1 MKLNDELI
9 VSIDKSIDR
18 VYPLPESNE
27 FRISVMCYPHN
38 KIDPFIKTISKKL
51 NELISTV
58 LDLKGIGS
66 DKDLSCL
73 STLEKFLEY
82 VNNDKEEGV
91 YCIKYEP
98 TSLAVMLGRGGVLYK
113 DIQLLKLDICE
124 QEEVEKYHY
133 VFNNKCDEL
142 VLEKVMNKP
151 KVIKLTDVLT
161 NEQFGDLIPLEI
173 DTTPSMCRLSNVV
186 RSLIMLKEKSPA
198 PKVIEEIYFDEQELD
213 DSRRIIDEVALEH
226 GYFMRCK
233 DCNDPY
239 YITYAEE
246 NWYKI
251 KNFNVP
257 KRCKACRN
265 KRRNKK

>member
-1 MKLNDELI
+1 MKLNDKFI

-18 VYPLPESNE
+18 VYPLSESNE

-38 KIDPFIKTISKKL
+38 KTDPFIKTISKKL

-98 TSLAVMLGRGGVLYK
+98 SESVFYK

-151 KVIKLTDVLT
+151 KVIKLTDVFT

-173 DTTPSMCRLSNVV
+173 DTTPSMYRLSNLVWF
-186 RSLIMLKEKSPA
+186 LDIFNEQIA
-198 PKVIEEIYFDEQELD
+198 PKVIEEIYFDEQELEE
-213 DSRRIIDEVALEH
+213 SRRIIDEVALEN

-239 YITYAEE
+239 YITYDEE
-246 NWYKI
+246 KWYTDRG
-251 KNFNVP
+251 FNIP

>member
-1 MKLNDELI
+1 MKLNDKFI

-18 VYPLPESNE
+18 VYPLSESNE

-38 KIDPFIKTISKKL
+38 KTDPFIKTISKKL

-98 TSLAVMLGRGGVLYK
+98 SESVFYK

-173 DTTPSMCRLSNVV
+173 DTTPSMYRLSNLVWF
-186 RSLIMLKEKSPA
+186 LDIFNEQIA
-198 PKVIEEIYFDEQELD
+198 PKVIEEIYFDEQELEE
-213 DSRRIIDEVALEH
+213 SRRIIDEVALEN

-239 YITYAEE
+239 YITYDEE
-246 NWYKI
+246 KWYTDRG
-251 KNFNVP
+251 FNIP

>member
-1 MKLNDELI
+1 MKLNDKFI

-18 VYPLPESNE
+18 VYPLSESNE

-38 KIDPFIKTISKKL
+38 KTDPFIKTISKKL

-82 VNNDKEEGV
+82 VNNDKEECV

-98 TSLAVMLGRGGVLYK
+98 SESVFYK

-124 QEEVEKYHY
+124 QEQVEKYHY

-142 VLEKVMNKP
+142 VLEKVMDKP
-151 KVIKLTDVLT
+151 KFIKLTDVLT

-173 DTTPSMCRLSNVV
+173 DTTPSMRRLSNVV

-239 YITYAEE
+239 YITYEEE

>member
-1 MKLNDELI
+1 MKINDELI
-9 VSIDKSIDR
+9 VSIDRSIER
-18 VYPLPESNE
+18 VYPLPVSGDENQ
-27 FRISVMCYPHN
+27 ISVTFYIHN
-38 KIDPFIKTISKKL
+38 KIDPFIKSINKKL
-51 NELISTV
+51 NNMISTV
-58 LDLKGIGS
+58 LHLKDIGS

-82 VNNDKEEGV
+82 VNNDNEEEGI
-91 YCIKYEP
+91 YCIKHEP
-98 TSLAVMLGRGGVLYK
+98 SKSILYK

-142 VLEKVMNKP
+142 VLEKVMDKP
-151 KVIKLTDVLT
+151 KFIKLTDVLT

-173 DTTPSMCRLSNVV
+173 DTTPSMYRLSNAL
-186 RSLIMLKEKSPA
+186 RSLIMRKEKSPS
-198 PKVIEEIYFDEQELD
+198 PKVIEEIYFDEQELE
-213 DSRRIIDEVALEH
+213 DSRRIIDELALEY

-239 YITYAEE
+239 YITYDEE
-246 NWYKI
+246 KWYTDRG
-251 KNFNVP
+251 FNIP

>member
-1 MKLNDELI
+1 MKLNDKFI

-18 VYPLPESNE
+18 VYPLSESNE
-27 FRISVMCYPHN
+27 FPISVMCYPHN
-38 KIDPFIKTISKKL
+38 KIDPLLKTISKKL

-98 TSLAVMLGRGGVLYK
+98 SESVFYK

-142 VLEKVMNKP
+142 VLEKVMDKP
-151 KVIKLTDVLT
+151 KFIKLTDVLT

-173 DTTPSMCRLSNVV
+173 DTTPSMCRLSNVLQ
-186 RSLIMLKEKSPA
+186 SLIMR
-198 PKVIEEIYFDEQELD
+198 DEL
-213 DSRRIIDEVALEH
+213 ALEY
-226 GYFMRCK
+226 GYFMSCK

-239 YITYAEE
+239 YITYDEE
-246 NWYKI
+246 KWYTDRG
-251 KNFNVP
+251 FNIP

>member
-1 MKLNDELI
+1 MKLNDKFI

-18 VYPLPESNE
+18 VYPLPVSGDENQ
-27 FRISVMCYPHN
+27 ISVTCYIHN
-38 KIDPFIKTISKKL
+38 KIDPFIKSINKKL
-51 NELISTV
+51 NNMISTV
-58 LDLKGIGS
+58 LHLKDIGS
-66 DKDLSCL
+66 DRDLSCL
-73 STLEKFLEY
+73 PTLEKFLEY

-98 TSLAVMLGRGGVLYK
+98 SESVFYK

-161 NEQFGDLIPLEI
+161 NEQFGDLIPLRI
-173 DTTPSMCRLSNVV
+173 DTTPSICRLSNVV
-186 RSLIMLKEKSPA
+186 WSLIMPKEKSPS
-198 PKVIEEIYFDEQELD
+198 PKVIEEIYFDEQELEE
-213 DSRRIIDEVALEH
+213 SRRIIDELALEY

-239 YITYAEE
+239 YITYDEE
-246 NWYKI
+246 KWYTDRG
-251 KNFNVP
+251 FNIP

>member
-1 MKLNDELI
+1 MKLNDKFI

-18 VYPLPESNE
+18 VYPLSESNE
-27 FRISVMCYPHN
+27 FPISVMCYPHN
-38 KIDPFIKTISKKL
+38 KIDPLLKTISKKL

-98 TSLAVMLGRGGVLYK
+98 SESVFYK

-142 VLEKVMNKP
+142 VLEKVTVKP
-151 KVIKLTDVLT
+151 KYIKLTDVFT

-173 DTTPSMCRLSNVV
+173 DTTPSMCRLSNVLQ
-186 RSLIMLKEKSPA
+186 SLIMR
-198 PKVIEEIYFDEQELD
+198 DEL
-213 DSRRIIDEVALEH
+213 ALEY

-239 YITYAEE
+239 YITYDEE
-246 NWYKI
+246 KWYTDRG
-251 KNFNVP
+251 FNIP

>member
-1 MKLNDELI
+1 MKINDELI
-9 VSIDKSIDR
+9 VSIDRSIER
-18 VYPLPESNE
+18 VYPLSESNE
-27 FRISVMCYPHN
+27 FPISVMCYPHN
-38 KIDPFIKTISKKL
+38 KIDPLLKTISKKL

-73 STLEKFLEY
+73 PTLEKFLEY

-98 TSLAVMLGRGGVLYK
+98 SKSILYK

-151 KVIKLTDVLT
+151 KVIKFTDVLT
-161 NEQFGDLIPLEI
+161 NEQFGDLVPLEI

-186 RSLIMLKEKSPA
+186 QSLIMRKEKSPS
-198 PKVIEEIYFDEQELD
+198 PKVIEKIYFDEQELE
-213 DSRRIIDEVALEH
+213 DSRRIIDELALEY

-239 YITYAEE
+239 YIKYEEE

-251 KNFNVP
+251 KNLNVP

>member
-1 MKLNDELI
+1 MKINDELI
-9 VSIDKSIDR
+9 VSIDRSIER
-18 VYPLPESNE
+18 VYPLPVSGDENQ
-27 FRISVMCYPHN
+27 ISVTCYIHN
-38 KIDPFIKTISKKL
+38 KIDPFIKSINKKL
-51 NELISTV
+51 NNMISTV
-58 LDLKGIGS
+58 LHLKDIGS
-66 DKDLSCL
+66 DRDLSCL

-82 VNNDKEEGV
+82 VNNDKEEGA
-91 YCIKYEP
+91 YCIKYEL
-98 TSLAVMLGRGGVLYK
+98 SESVFYK

-173 DTTPSMCRLSNVV
+173 DTTPSMYRLSNLVWF
-186 RSLIMLKEKSPA
+186 LDIFNEQLA
-198 PKVIEEIYFDEQELD
+198 PKVIEEIYFDEQELEE
-213 DSRRIIDEVALEH
+213 SRRIIDEVALEH

-239 YITYAEE
+239 YITYDEE
-246 NWYKI
+246 KWYTDRG
-251 KNFNVP
+251 FNIP

>member
-1 MKLNDELI
+1 MKLNDKFI

-18 VYPLPESNE
+18 VYPLSESNE
-27 FRISVMCYPHN
+27 FPISVMCYPHN
-38 KIDPFIKTISKKL
+38 KIDPLLKTISEKL

-58 LDLKGIGS
+58 LNLKAIGS
-66 DKDLSCL
+66 DIDLSCL

-98 TSLAVMLGRGGVLYK
+98 SESVFYK

-142 VLEKVMNKP
+142 VLEKVMDKP
-151 KVIKLTDVLT
+151 KFIKLTDVLT

-173 DTTPSMCRLSNVV
+173 DTTPSMYRLSNLVWF
-186 RSLIMLKEKSPA
+186 LDIFNEQLA
-198 PKVIEEIYFDEQELD
+198 PKVIEKIYFDEQELEE
-213 DSRRIIDEVALEH
+213 SRRIIDEVALEH

-239 YITYAEE
+239 YITYEEE

>member
-1 MKLNDELI
+1 MKLNDKFI
-9 VSIDKSIDR
+9 VSIDKSIDH
-18 VYPLPESNE
+18 VYPLSESNE
-27 FRISVMCYPHN
+27 FQISVMCYPTN
-38 KIDPFIKTISKKL
+38 KPDPFIKTISKKL

-98 TSLAVMLGRGGVLYK
+98 SESVFYK

-124 QEEVEKYHY
+124 QEQVEKYHY

-161 NEQFGDLIPLEI
+161 NEQFGDLIPLRI
-173 DTTPSMCRLSNVV
+173 DTTPSICRLSNAL
-186 RSLIMLKEKSPA
+186 RSLIIPKEKSPS
-198 PKVIEEIYFDEQELD
+198 PKVIEEIYFDEQELEE
-213 DSRRIIDEVALEH
+213 SRRIIDELVLEY
-226 GYFMRCK
+226 GYFMRRK

-239 YITYAEE
+239 YIKYEEE

-251 KNFNVP
+251 KNLNVP

>member
-1 MKLNDELI
+1 MKLNDKFI
-9 VSIDKSIDR
+9 VSIDKSIDH
-18 VYPLPESNE
+18 VYPLSESNE
-27 FRISVMCYPHN
+27 FQISVMCYPNN
-38 KIDPFIKTISKKL
+38 KTDPFIKTISKKL

-58 LDLKGIGS
+58 LNLKAIG
-66 DKDLSCL
+66 DDIDLSCL

-82 VNNDKEEGV
+82 VNNDKEECV

-98 TSLAVMLGRGGVLYK
+98 SESVFYK

-142 VLEKVMNKP
+142 VLEKVTVKP
-151 KVIKLTDVLT
+151 KYIKLTDVLT

-173 DTTPSMCRLSNVV
+173 DTTPSMRRLSNAL
-186 RSLIMLKEKSPA
+186 RSLIMPKEKSPS
-198 PKVIEEIYFDEQELD
+198 PKVIEEIYFDEQELEE
-213 DSRRIIDEVALEH
+213 SRRIIDELALEY

-239 YITYAEE
+239 YIKYEEE

-251 KNFNVP
+251 KNLNVP

>member
-1 MKLNDELI
+1 MKLNDKFI

-18 VYPLPESNE
+18 VYPLSESNE
-27 FRISVMCYPHN
+27 FPISVMCYPHN
-38 KIDPFIKTISKKL
+38 KTDPLLKTISKKL

-98 TSLAVMLGRGGVLYK
+98 SESVFYK

-142 VLEKVMNKP
+142 VLEKVMDKP
-151 KVIKLTDVLT
+151 KFIKLTDVLT
-161 NEQFGDLIPLEI
+161 NEQFGDLIPLE
-173 DTTPSMCRLSNVV
+173 
-186 RSLIMLKEKSPA
+186 
-198 PKVIEEIYFDEQELD
+198 
-213 DSRRIIDEVALEH
+213 EV
-226 GYFMRCK
+226 
-233 DCNDPY
+233 
-239 YITYAEE
+239 
-246 NWYKI
+246 
-251 KNFNVP
+251 
-257 KRCKACRN
+257 
-265 KRRNKK
+265 

>member
-1 MKLNDELI
+1 MKLNDKFI

-18 VYPLPESNE
+18 VYPLSESNK
-27 FRISVMCYPHN
+27 FQISVMCYPNN
-38 KIDPFIKTISKKL
+38 KTDPFIKTISKKL

-98 TSLAVMLGRGGVLYK
+98 SESVFYK

-124 QEEVEKYHY
+124 QEVEKYHY

-142 VLEKVMNKP
+142 VLEKVMDKP
-151 KVIKLTDVLT
+151 KFIKLTDVLT

-173 DTTPSMCRLSNVV
+173 NTTPAVRRLSNAL
-186 RSLIMLKEKSPA
+186 RSLIMPKEKSPS
-198 PKVIEEIYFDEQELD
+198 PKVIEEIYFDEQELEE
-213 DSRRIIDEVALEH
+213 SRRIIDELALEY

-239 YITYAEE
+239 YITYEEE

>member
-1 MKLNDELI
+1 MKLNDKFI
-9 VSIDKSIDR
+9 VSIDKSIDH
-18 VYPLPESNE
+18 VYPLSESNE
-27 FRISVMCYPHN
+27 FPISVMCYPHN
-38 KIDPFIKTISKKL
+38 KTDPFIKTISKKL

-82 VNNDKEEGV
+82 VNNDKEEEV
-91 YCIKYEP
+91 IYCIKHEP
-98 TSLAVMLGRGGVLYK
+98 SKSILYK

-124 QEEVEKYHY
+124 QEVEKYHY

-142 VLEKVMNKP
+142 VLEKVMDKP
-151 KVIKLTDVLT
+151 KFIKLTDVLT
-161 NEQFGDLIPLEI
+161 NEQFGDLIPLRI
-173 DTTPSMCRLSNVV
+173 DTTPSMYRLSNLVWF
-186 RSLIMLKEKSPA
+186 LDIFNEQLA
-198 PKVIEEIYFDEQELD
+198 PKVIEEIYFDEQELEE
-213 DSRRIIDEVALEH
+213 SRRIIDEVALEH

-239 YITYAEE
+239 YITYDEE
-246 NWYKI
+246 KWYTDRG
-251 KNFNVP
+251 FNIP

>member
-1 MKLNDELI
+1 MKLNDKFI

-18 VYPLPESNE
+18 VYPLSESNE
-27 FRISVMCYPHN
+27 FPISVMCYPHN
-38 KIDPFIKTISKKL
+38 KTDPFIKTISEKL

-98 TSLAVMLGRGGVLYK
+98 SESVFYK

-142 VLEKVMNKP
+142 VLEKVTVKP
-151 KVIKLTDVLT
+151 KYIKLTDVFT

-173 DTTPSMCRLSNVV
+173 DTTPSMCRLSNLVWF
-186 RSLIMLKEKSPA
+186 LDIFNEQPA
-198 PKVIEEIYFDEQELD
+198 PKVIEEIYFDEQELEE
-213 DSRRIIDEVALEH
+213 SRRIIDELALEY

-239 YITYAEE
+239 YITYDEE
-246 NWYKI
+246 KWYTDRG
-251 KNFNVP
+251 FNIP